1 VPESRFGGGPSP
13 AEDFMNRLLRSLVVP
28 FATALALI
36 GFAGAAH
43 AAGPAWKDW
52 NSGLKE
58 AGTAGKPV
66 LVDVYTDWC
75 TWCKRMDQDV
85 YARPEVRQY
94 LSQHF
99 VTVKLNA
106 EYTTPARYEGKA
118 YTSHT
123 LAQRFR
129 VNGYPTTIFL
139 RPDGNHI
146 ANVPGYV
153 PAERFV
159 LLLRYIGDGAMDRG
173 VSYDDFVKQ
182 QGN

>member
-1 VPESRFGGGPSP
+1 
-13 AEDFMNRLLRSLVVP
+13 MNRLLRSFVVSI
-28 FATALALI
+28 ATAVALAGL
-36 GFAGAAH
+36 AHPALAAS
-43 AAGPAWKDW
+43 PVWKDW
-52 NSGLKE
+52 NSGLRD
-58 AGTAGKPV
+58 ASAAGKPV

-85 YARPEVRQY
+85 YTRAEVRQY

-118 YTSHT
+118 YTSQT

-139 RPDGNHI
+139 RADGSHI

-153 PAERFV
+153 PPERFV
-159 LLLRYIGDGAMDRG
+159 LLLRYIGDGYMDRG
-173 VSYDDFVKQ
+173 VSFDDFVKQ
-182 QGN
+182 QGE